1 MIVGEMLQKNAM
13 MVIVSVVMD
22 AEQIEVLLKMDMNVQ
37 LREHSVI
44 KFAEILSLINLGL
57 LTVLQDF
64 ILVKIEIILK
74 RETT

>member
-1 MIVGEMLQKNAM
+1 MLQKNAM